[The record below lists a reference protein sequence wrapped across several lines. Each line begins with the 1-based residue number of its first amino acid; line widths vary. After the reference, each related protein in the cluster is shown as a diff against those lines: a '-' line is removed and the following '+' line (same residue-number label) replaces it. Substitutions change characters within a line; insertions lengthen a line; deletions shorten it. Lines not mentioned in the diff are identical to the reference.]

1 METWHAFI
9 DKLADK
15 LMDAGNL
22 TFGALI
28 VGQLI
33 RGGPFNWWLA
43 VLGAFAWIGLYGAAY
58 SVLLWERG
66 E

>member
-1 METWHAFI
+1 MKRWHAYA

-22 TFGALI
+22 VFGALI

-33 RGGPFNWWLA
+33 STREFNWWIA
-43 VLGAFAWIGLYGAAY
+43 GLGLIALIGFYRAAY
-58 SVLLWERG
+58 IVTMRAE
-66 E
+66 